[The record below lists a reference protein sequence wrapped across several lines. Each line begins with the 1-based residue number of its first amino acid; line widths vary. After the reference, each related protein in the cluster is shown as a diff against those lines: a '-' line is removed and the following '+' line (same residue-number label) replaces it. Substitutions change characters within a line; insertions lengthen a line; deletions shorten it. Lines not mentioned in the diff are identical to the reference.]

1 MTQDASVYLR
11 TNMHST
17 LIINPKNKS
26 ILESKLSIAEKGFK
40 DLIQLKEQ
48 EPMLITTAL
57 EKETDK
63 KSLEKEIKKLEKV
76 LFRTRQ
82 AWIEVHRFDFFYFV
96 RKMAQSKLKF
106 MKTQEELL
114 DPSFIIQR
122 TKIVI

>member
-1 MTQDASVYLR
+1 
-11 TNMHST
+11 MHST

-57 EKETDK
+57 EGETDK
-63 KSLEKEIKKLEKV
+63 KSLENEIKRLEKV

-82 AWIEVHRFDFFYFV
+82 AWIEVHEFTFFYFV

-106 MKTQEELL
+106 MKTQEDLL
-114 DPSFIIQR
+114 DDEFIHY
-122 TKIVI
+122 